1 MTKREIQ
8 IARRILDTLHDLD
21 GGQAGCLFLHVEIG
35 GVDFCTTAEF
45 NGAMKVLDARKFVI
59 GVRTRFRGVAWN
71 ISDAGE
77 AARME
82 M

>member
-1 MTKREIQ
+1 MTQREIQ
-8 IARRILDTLHDLD
+8 IARRILTILYDLD

-45 NGAMKVLDARKFVI
+45 DGATKILDARKFVI
-59 GVRTRFRGVAWN
+59 RLRTRFRGVAWS

>member
-1 MTKREIQ
+1 MTKREVQ
-8 IARRILDTLHDLD
+8 IARRILDILHDLD
-21 GGQAGCLFLHVEIG
+21 GGQSGCLLLHFEIG

-45 NGAMKVLDARKFVI
+45 DNTMKVLDAKQLI
-59 GVRTRFRGVAWN
+59 TGMRTKFRGISWN